1 MRRVGGVSEGIVLEP
16 GAGEVVTE
24 RAARTV
30 QIKVDTEAI
39 VVTETRYERGQSGPD
54 PHIHLRHTDAFYVL
68 EGELAFD
75 VGPDRDVMPAPTGS
89 FAAAPPGV
97 VHTFRNEG
105 PARARYLNFH
115 APSER
120 FADHLRELRA
130 GHDSAWFDQL
140 DPPEDGGRPLD
151 DARILRPGEGETLS
165 VGRSSVVLKGTGDG
179 ADGHLFL
186 SETSLEPDFLGPP
199 PHVHREL
206 HDLFYVLE
214 GTLTLR
220 TGANTVSAT
229 PGSLAWFP
237 PGAVHTFANESGAS
251 VRFLNF
257 NTPAG
262 WESYMRDLAAL
273 QSQERPPTREEIGAV
288 ASRYDFHP
296 VA

>member
-1 MRRVGGVSEGIVLEP
+1 MNEGVVLEP
-16 GAGEVVTE
+16 GAGEVITE

-39 VVTETRYERGQSGPD
+39 VVTETRYERGERGPA

-68 EGELAFD
+68 EGEVSFGL
-75 VGPDRDVMPAPTGS
+75 GPEREVVRAPEGS
-89 FAAAPPGV
+89 FVAAPSGV
-97 VHTFRNEG
+97 VHTFWNGG

-115 APSER
+115 APGER
-120 FADHLRELRA
+120 FADHLRELRD
-130 GHDSAWFDQL
+130 GRESDWFDQL
-140 DPPEDGGRPLD
+140 DPPEDGGRPLE
-151 DARILRPGEGETLS
+151 DAVVAAPGGGERIGVGSS
-165 VGRSSVVLKGTGDG
+165 VVVLKGTGDG
-179 ADGHLFL
+179 TDGHLFL
-186 SETSLEPDFLGPP
+186 SETSLEPGFPGPP

-220 TGANTVSAT
+220 NGTETVFAPS
-229 PGSLAWFP
+229 GSLASFP
-237 PGAVHTFANESGAS
+237 PGAVHTFANESGS
-251 VRFLNF
+251 PVRFLNF

-273 QSQERPPTREEIGAV
+273 QSRERSPTREEIGAI

-296 VA
+296 AV